1 MIEFTKYQEQKGY
14 ARNTIRSNENTV
26 TNFKTWCESEKIEFE
41 KVGYNELLAFVQ
53 YCQIQGNKINTIRMK
68 IKSLSHYFEFLERAE
83 NPAMLIKL
91 QGQTR
96 QIPHNLLDEEELK
109 AIYELQHTK
118 GLAGKRTKVLLSLVI
133 FQAVAPIELER
144 IELKDVDL
152 LEAKIYI
159 PATRT
164 TNSRTLDLKPFQLLL
179 FQDYMLNIRKDILKK
194 FNRESEKLLVSM
206 GVSQN
211 EKLTNVIAQ
220 TIKKIKQQYP
230 KLKGTEQLRQSVI
243 SIWVQ
248 QHGLRKAQYMAGHK
262 YVSSTERY
270 NVDKFA
276 ELKTELDKYFT
287 I

>member
-1 MIEFTKYQEQKGY
+1 
-14 ARNTIRSNENTV
+14 
-26 TNFKTWCESEKIEFE
+26 
-41 KVGYNELLAFVQ
+41 
-53 YCQIQGNKINTIRMK
+53 
-68 IKSLSHYFEFLERAE
+68 
-83 NPAMLIKL
+83 
-91 QGQTR
+91 
-96 QIPHNLLDEEELK
+96 
-109 AIYELQHTK
+109 
-118 GLAGKRTKVLLSLVI
+118 
-133 FQAVAPIELER
+133 
-144 IELKDVDL
+144 
-152 LEAKIYI
+152 
-159 PATRT
+159 
-164 TNSRTLDLKPFQLLL
+164 
-179 FQDYMLNIRKDILKK
+179 MLNIRKDILKK